1 MDKKVK
7 ALSRKLVV
15 VNGSI
20 EAIESMLAKVPN
32 NSTML
37 ELAHRYLDLVYD
49 EKVKIMNEYTKALE
63 QLWLF
68 YLEFR
73 LWLFY
78 MLVVASS

>member
-32 NSTML
+32 NTRML
-37 ELAHRYLDLVYD
+37 ELAHNYLDLIYD
-49 EKVKIMNEYTKALE
+49 EKVKVMNEYTKALE
-63 QLWLF
+63 QL
-68 YLEFR
+68 
-73 LWLFY
+73 
-78 MLVVASS
+78 

>member
-32 NSTML
+32 NTRML
-37 ELAHRYLDLVYD
+37 ELAHSYLDLIYD
-49 EKVKIMNEYTKALE
+49 EKVKVMNEYTKALE
-63 QLWLF
+63 QL
-68 YLEFR
+68 
-73 LWLFY
+73 
-78 MLVVASS
+78 

>member
-15 VNGSI
+15 MNGSI

-63 QLWLF
+63 QL
-68 YLEFR
+68 
-73 LWLFY
+73 
-78 MLVVASS
+78 

>member
-32 NSTML
+32 NTRML
-37 ELAHRYLDLVYD
+37 ELAHSYLDLIYD
-49 EKVKIMNEYTKALE
+49 EKVKVMNEYTKALDKP
-63 QLWLF
+63 
-68 YLEFR
+68 
-73 LWLFY
+73 
-78 MLVVASS
+78 

>member
-32 NSTML
+32 NTRML
-37 ELAHRYLDLVYD
+37 ELAHSYLDLIHD
-49 EKVKIMNEYTKALE
+49 EKVKVMNEYTKALE
-63 QLWLF
+63 QL
-68 YLEFR
+68 
-73 LWLFY
+73 
-78 MLVVASS
+78 

>member
-32 NSTML
+32 NTRML
-37 ELAHRYLDLVYD
+37 ELAHTYLDLIYD
-49 EKVKIMNEYTKALE
+49 EKVKVMNEYTKALE
-63 QLWLF
+63 QL
-68 YLEFR
+68 
-73 LWLFY
+73 
-78 MLVVASS
+78 